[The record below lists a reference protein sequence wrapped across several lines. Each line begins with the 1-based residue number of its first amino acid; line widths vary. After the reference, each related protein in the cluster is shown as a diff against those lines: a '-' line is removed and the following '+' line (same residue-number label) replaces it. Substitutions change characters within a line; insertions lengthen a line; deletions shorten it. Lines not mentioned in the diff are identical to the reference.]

1 MCILGASVVPQVS
14 EALFLLL
21 SFLPLLFCSLPI
33 FKFADSFFCCSNL
46 LVRPPVNF
54 LSQLLCF
61 STPEILSG
69 SFHVFLLIA
78 LI

>member
-1 MCILGASVVPQVS
+1 MCILGASGVPRVS

-21 SFLPLLFCSLPI
+21 SFLPLLFCSSPI

-46 LVRPPVNF
+46 PVRPPVNF
-54 LSQLLCF
+54 LFQSLYF
-61 STPEILSG
+61 STPEIPSG
-69 SFHVFLLIA
+69 SFHVSLLTV